1 MDLKDFAP
9 KSDEVEVEI
18 KHPANGEP
26 LTNKDGSAMTIVLH
40 APHSKAYK
48 EAMYEQT
55 NKRLKTAQSSG
66 GDFNLTAQDIEEASL
81 ELLSKTTKSWNITYD
96 DTQPKLTAAKAKA
109 IYEELFWLR
118 PQLEEALNN
127 SQVFMNG

>member
-9 KSDEVEVEI
+9 KSDEVEVVV
-18 KHPANGEP
+18 KHPKNGEP
-26 LTNKDGSAMTIVLH
+26 LTNKDGSNMVIVLH

-55 NKRLKTAQSSG
+55 NKRLKVAQSSG
-66 GDFNLTAQDIEEASL
+66 DMNLTAQDLEEASL
-81 ELLSKTTKSWNITYD
+81 ELLSKATKSWKITYD
-96 DTQPKLTAAKAKA
+96 DKQPKLTAAKAKA
-109 IYEELFWLR
+109 IYEELFWLK

-127 SQVFMNG
+127 SQAFTNV